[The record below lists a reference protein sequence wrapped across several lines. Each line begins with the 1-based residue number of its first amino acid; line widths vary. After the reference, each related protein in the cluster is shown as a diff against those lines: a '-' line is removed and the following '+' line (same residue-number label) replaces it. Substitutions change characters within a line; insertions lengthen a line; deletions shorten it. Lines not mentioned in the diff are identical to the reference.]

1 MTNLYPAITNRSST
15 PLAVSRMLFQV
26 HGDQA
31 SILDLQMQLST
42 GKRFQKASED
52 LASAIKVLAAQRQ
65 QEFRQQTEI
74 NLRSADDILSAS
86 ETSLAQAQTILN
98 EVRATA
104 VEAAGNTISDDQRT
118 ALLHHVD
125 GALRRLTDLANTRF
139 GDQYIFAGSAV
150 KENPLRLAGNAV
162 QFTANHEQLD
172 TITDYGS
179 TLAANV
185 TANEAFGVKSS
196 QIVGTVDLD
205 PSVELDTPLS
215 HLNRGVG
222 IRAGAIRLS
231 SGIESVEVDVT
242 GSHTVGD
249 VIQKINSLNL
259 GGRQIQVTLNANSLD
274 VDYADGLGGL
284 LRVEEVGSGATA
296 GDLGINNVATSQN
309 SPVVGSDLNP
319 IMTLTTRLSQLFSG
333 SGLPTGE
340 SLRITQS
347 GVNYVVNTNGLN
359 TVEDLLNRMERTGAR
374 IETSIDPSGR
384 FITVQSTESGSQL
397 SIGENG
403 GNLATMLG
411 LRSMAEDTLV
421 SSLNFGNGIE
431 LNDQAGQPDI
441 VLTRNDGTQLRIDLN
456 GVQTIGDV
464 MDRINNN
471 ASNFNPATRIS
482 ASLATTGN
490 GIQLSSTGGAQPI
503 TVSNAGGSS
512 AAIGLGWTDKDIST
526 ATGVTSGASSV
537 IAGRDIATVKVD
549 GVFSSLIQLRQA
561 INDGDSEAVKSVWQ
575 SMEQDLDRLAIARGL
590 VGTRQQSI
598 ESRIQKSEDEQI
610 RLREIESQNLDAD
623 LASVI
628 SELTHRQAA
637 LQASIQLMGQTAR
650 MTLFDYL

>member
-1 MTNLYPAITNRSST
+1 
-15 PLAVSRMLFQV
+15 
-26 HGDQA
+26 
-31 SILDLQMQLST
+31 
-42 GKRFQKASED
+42 
-52 LASAIKVLAAQRQ
+52 
-65 QEFRQQTEI
+65 
-74 NLRSADDILSAS
+74 
-86 ETSLAQAQTILN
+86 
-98 EVRATA
+98 
-104 VEAAGNTISDDQRT
+104 
-118 ALLHHVD
+118 VD
-125 GALRRLTDLANTRF
+125 LTD
-139 GDQYIFAGSAV
+139 
-150 KENPLRLAGNAV
+150 
-162 QFTANHEQLD
+162 
-172 TITDYGS
+172 
-179 TLAANV
+179 
-185 TANEAFGVKSS
+185 
-196 QIVGTVDLD
+196 
-205 PSVELDTPLS
+205 
-215 HLNRGVG
+215 
-222 IRAGAIRLS
+222 
-231 SGIESVEVDVT
+231 
-242 GSHTVGD
+242 SHTVGD
-249 VIQKINSLNL
+249 VIQKINILNL
-259 GGRQIQVTLNANSLD
+259 GGRQIEVTLNANSLD

-333 SGLPTGE
+333 SGLPSGE
-340 SLRITQS
+340 SLRITQA

-359 TVEDLLNRMERTGAR
+359 TVEDLINRMERTGAR
-374 IETSIDPSGR
+374 IETSIDPTGR

-411 LRSMAEDTLV
+411 LRSMTEDTLV

-441 VLTRNDGTQLRIDLN
+441 VLTRNDGTQLRIDLD

-471 ASNFNPATRIS
+471 ASNFNPATRIT

-490 GIQLSSTGGAQPI
+490 GIQLSSTAGALPI
-503 TVSNAGGSS
+503 AVANAGGSS
-512 AAIGLGWTDKDIST
+512 AAIGLGWTDKDNST
-526 ATGVTSGASSV
+526 ATGATSGANNV
-537 IAGRDIATVKVD
+537 IAGRDVATVKVD

-561 INDGDSEAVKSVWQ
+561 ISDGDSEAVKSVWQ

-598 ESRIQKSEDEQI
+598 DSRIQKSEDEQI

>member
-1 MTNLYPAITNRSST
+1 
-15 PLAVSRMLFQV
+15 MLFQV

-42 GKRFQKASED
+42 GKRFQKPSED

-98 EVRATA
+98 DVRATA

-172 TITDYGS
+172 TVTDYGS

-205 PSVELDTPLS
+205 PSVDLDTPLS
-215 HLNRGVG
+215 QLNRGVG
-222 IRAGAIRLS
+222 IRTGAIRLS
-231 SGIESVEVDVT
+231 SGIESVEVDLT
-242 GSHTVGD
+242 DSHTVGD
-249 VIQKINSLNL
+249 VIQKINILNL
-259 GGRQIQVTLNANSLD
+259 GGRQIEVTLNANSLD

-333 SGLPTGE
+333 SGLPSGE
-340 SLRITQS
+340 SLRITQA

-359 TVEDLLNRMERTGAR
+359 TVEDLINRMERTGAR
-374 IETSIDPSGR
+374 IETSIDPTGR

-411 LRSMAEDTLV
+411 LRSMTEDTLV

-441 VLTRNDGTQLRIDLN
+441 VLTRNDGTQLRIDLD

-471 ASNFNPATRIS
+471 ASNFNPATRIT

-490 GIQLSSTGGAQPI
+490 GIQLSSTAGALPI
-503 TVSNAGGSS
+503 AVANAGGSS
-512 AAIGLGWTDKDIST
+512 AAIGLGWTDKDNST
-526 ATGVTSGASSV
+526 ATGATSGANNV
-537 IAGRDIATVKVD
+537 IAGRDVATVKVD

-561 INDGDSEAVKSVWQ
+561 ISDGDSEAVKSVWQ

-598 ESRIQKSEDEQI
+598 DSRIQKSEDEQI

>member
-1 MTNLYPAITNRSST
+1 
-15 PLAVSRMLFQV
+15 MLFQV

-42 GKRFQKASED
+42 GKRFQKPSED

-98 EVRATA
+98 DVRATA

-172 TITDYGS
+172 TVTDYGS

-205 PSVELDTPLS
+205 PSVDLDTPLS
-215 HLNRGVG
+215 QLNRGVG
-222 IRAGAIRLS
+222 IRTGAIRLS
-231 SGIESVEVDVT
+231 SGIESVEVDLT
-242 GSHTVGD
+242 DSHTVGD
-249 VIQKINSLNL
+249 VIQKINILNL
-259 GGRQIQVTLNANSLD
+259 GGRQIEVTLNANSLD

-333 SGLPTGE
+333 SGLPSGE
-340 SLRITQS
+340 SLRITQA

-359 TVEDLLNRMERTGAR
+359 TVEDLINRMERTGAR
-374 IETSIDPSGR
+374 IETSIDPTGR

-411 LRSMAEDTLV
+411 LRSMTEDTLV

-441 VLTRNDGTQLRIDLN
+441 VLTRNDGTQLRIDLD

-471 ASNFNPATRIS
+471 ASNFNPATRIT

-490 GIQLSSTGGAQPI
+490 GIQLSSTAGALPI
-503 TVSNAGGSS
+503 AVANAGGSS
-512 AAIGLGWTDKDIST
+512 AAIGLGWTDKDNST
-526 ATGVTSGASSV
+526 ATGATSGANNV
-537 IAGRDIATVKVD
+537 IAGRDVATVKVD

-561 INDGDSEAVKSVWQ
+561 ISDGDSEAVKSVWH

-598 ESRIQKSEDEQI
+598 DSRIQKSEDEQI

>member
-26 HGDQA
+26 HGDQS

-42 GKRFQKASED
+42 GRRFQKASED
-52 LASAIKVLAAQRQ
+52 LASAINALAAQRQ

-125 GALRRLTDLANTRF
+125 GALRRLTDLANSRF
-139 GDQYIFAGSAV
+139 GDQYLFAGSSV
-150 KENPLRLAGNAV
+150 KENPLQIAGNAV
-162 QFTANHEQLD
+162 QFTANHEQLE
-172 TITDYGS
+172 TIADYGS

-215 HLNRGVG
+215 HLNQGVG
-222 IRAGAIRLS
+222 VRAGAIRLS
-231 SGIESVEVDVT
+231 SGVESVELDLT

-249 VIQKINSLNL
+249 VMQKINSLNL
-259 GGRQIQVTLNANSLD
+259 GGRQIEVTLNASSLD

-284 LRVEEVGSGATA
+284 LRVEEVGSGAAA
-296 GDLGINNVATSQN
+296 GDLGINNVTTSQN
-309 SPVVGSDLNP
+309 SPVIGSDLGP

-333 SGLPTGE
+333 SGLAPGA
-340 SLRITQS
+340 SLIITQA
-347 GVNYVVNTNGLN
+347 GRDYVVNTSGLN
-359 TVEDLLNRMERTGAR
+359 TVEELLDRMERTGAR
-374 IETSIDPSGR
+374 IETAIDSTGR

-403 GNLATMLG
+403 GDLATVLG
-411 LRSMAEDTLV
+411 LRSMTDDTLV

-431 LNDQAGQPDI
+431 MNDQAGEPDI
-441 VLTRNDGTQLRIDLN
+441 VLTRNDGTQLRIDLS
-456 GVQTIGDV
+456 GVQTLGDV

-471 ASNFNPATRIS
+471 ASNFNPSTRIT
-482 ASLATTGN
+482 ASLAPTGN
-490 GIQLSSTGGAQPI
+490 GIRLTSNVGAQPI
-503 TVSNAGGSS
+503 EVTNSGGSS
-512 AAIGLGWTDKDIST
+512 AATGLGWTDKNNST
-526 ATGVTSGASSV
+526 ATGVASGASSL
-537 IAGRDIATVKVD
+537 INGRDVATVKVE

-561 INDGDSEAVKSVWQ
+561 ISDSDSEAVKAVWQ
-575 SMEQDLDRLAIARGL
+575 SMEQDLDRLTIARAL

-598 ESRIQKSEDEQI
+598 EGRIQKSEDEQI

>member
-42 GKRFQKASED
+42 GKRFQKPSED

-98 EVRATA
+98 DVRATA

-172 TITDYGS
+172 TVTDYGS

-205 PSVELDTPLS
+205 PSVDLDTPLS
-215 HLNRGVG
+215 QLNRGVG
-222 IRAGAIRLS
+222 IRTGAIRLS
-231 SGIESVEVDVT
+231 SGIESVEVDLT
-242 GSHTVGD
+242 DSHTVGD
-249 VIQKINSLNL
+249 VIQKINILNL
-259 GGRQIQVTLNANSLD
+259 GGRQIEVTLNANSLD

-333 SGLPTGE
+333 SGLPSGE
-340 SLRITQS
+340 SLRITQA

-359 TVEDLLNRMERTGAR
+359 TVEDLINRMERTGAR
-374 IETSIDPSGR
+374 IETSIDPTGR

-411 LRSMAEDTLV
+411 LRSMTEDTLV

-441 VLTRNDGTQLRIDLN
+441 VLTRNDGTQLRIDLD

-471 ASNFNPATRIS
+471 ASNFNPATRIT

-490 GIQLSSTGGAQPI
+490 GIQLSSTAGALPI
-503 TVSNAGGSS
+503 AVANAGGSS
-512 AAIGLGWTDKDIST
+512 AAIGLGWTDKDNST
-526 ATGVTSGASSV
+526 ATGATSGANNV
-537 IAGRDIATVKVD
+537 IAGRDVATVKVD

-561 INDGDSEAVKSVWQ
+561 ISDGDSEAVKSVWQ

-598 ESRIQKSEDEQI
+598 DSRIQKSEDEQI